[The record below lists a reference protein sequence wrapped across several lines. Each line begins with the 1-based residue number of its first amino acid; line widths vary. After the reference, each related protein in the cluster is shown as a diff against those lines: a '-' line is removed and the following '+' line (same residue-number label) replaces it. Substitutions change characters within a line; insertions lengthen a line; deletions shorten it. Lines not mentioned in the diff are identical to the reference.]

1 MSQCRDGVGSV
12 LASEG
17 IDDRWVA
24 QEIGLPAIDEY
35 LSFHRRLGVKLVP
48 QLGLGEPW
56 LPIWSDVLG
65 STQATSHVEVSSYSR
80 YDHTMIATL
89 VVPQESTLSLRFV
102 TRLISKDGR

>member
-1 MSQCRDGVGSV
+1 MLRLRMTDGLKAV

-17 IDDRWVA
+17 IDDRWGA
-24 QEIGLPAIDEY
+24 REIGLPAIDEC

-56 LPIWSDVLG
+56 LPIWSGVLG

-80 YDHTMIATL
+80 YGHTMIAAL
-89 VVPQESTLSLRFV
+89 VVP
-102 TRLISKDGR
+102 

>member
-1 MSQCRDGVGSV
+1 MSQCRDGVGSVRMTDGLKAV

-24 QEIGLPAIDEY
+24 QEI
-35 LSFHRRLGVKLVP
+35 FHRRLGVKLVP

-80 YDHTMIATL
+80 YDHTMIAAL
-89 VVPQESTLSLRFV
+89 VVPQESTLSLRFI